1 MSNQVKTISVD
12 GVDYVRVDR
21 APKPSSGRR
30 HLVVMDRGWVFV
42 GDLEEHGEGTI
53 TLNRAVNVRRWDS
66 IGLNGAANGDG
77 QSDVDLERF
86 DQPVEV
92 PNGVVLFRIKVCDD
106 WGL

>member
-1 MSNQVKTISVD
+1 MSNQVKTISID
-12 GVDYVRVDR
+12 GVDYVRADQV
-21 APKPSSGRR
+21 PKTLSGSR

-42 GDLEEHGEGTI
+42 GDLEEHGDGTV
-53 TLNRAVNVRRWDS
+53 TLTRAVNVRRWDS

-77 QSDVDLERF
+77 RSNVELERF

-92 PNGVVLFRIKVCDD
+92 PNGVVLFRIKVRDD